1 MLTEIL
7 QNKELTTKIIA
18 LSLYVLV
25 LFLIG
30 IVASRRV
37 KNISDYYVGGK
48 KIGYWATALSLIHI

>member
-1 MLTEIL
+1 MPTEIL

-48 KIGYWATALSLIHI
+48 KIG